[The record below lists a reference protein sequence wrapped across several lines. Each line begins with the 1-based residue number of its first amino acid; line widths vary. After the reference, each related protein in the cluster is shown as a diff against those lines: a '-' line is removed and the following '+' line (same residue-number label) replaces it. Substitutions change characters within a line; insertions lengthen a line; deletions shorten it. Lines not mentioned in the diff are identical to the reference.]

1 VATKGRF
8 ISLLAGGLLAL
19 SVLVGIPSELA
30 GAPAGRLTVNEID
43 FVLVPAGPF
52 TMGTAVEQCIR
63 AHEIPTLD
71 AAAKAAGRAYCAAW
85 EGPAHR
91 VVLPAFYI
99 MRTEVTIAQYDRF
112 VQATGAPRPDDRR
125 PARDPGATRKDESG
139 TNIPLSESRRGPR
152 EPVTRVSWSDAGK
165 FCEWLGR
172 GTAFT
177 VRLPSE
183 SEWEKAARGV
193 DGRVYP
199 WGNSFDGRRLNFAD
213 AKTNQPWRDPTVD
226 DGFEDLAV
234 VGLFP
239 QGASPYGALDMAGNV
254 SEWVLSSLRPYPYV
268 AGDGRE
274 RSGEAVCTEQAL
286 TGCRVYRGGSFR
298 HTAVRT
304 RTTSRVIASYLSDVF
319 IDVGFRCA
327 ALSLP
332 QR

>member
-1 VATKGRF
+1 MRIRWSPSIAVGLIVCSILIGTGR
-8 ISLLAGGLLAL
+8 
-19 SVLVGIPSELA
+19 ELA
-30 GAPAGRLTVNEID
+30 GAPARPLTINETD
-43 FVLVPAGPF
+43 FVLVPSGPF
-52 TMGTAVEQCIR
+52 TMGTAVEQCGR
-63 AHEIPTLD
+63 AHEVAGLD
-71 AAAKAAGRAYCAAW
+71 AAAREAGRAFCVTW
-85 EGPAHR
+85 ESPPHQ

-99 MRTEVTIAQYDRF
+99 MRTEVTISHYDRF
-112 VQATGAPRPDDRR
+112 VQATGARRPDDRR
-125 PARDPGATRKDESG
+125 PARDPGVGRRDESG
-139 TNIPLSESRRGPR
+139 TNIPLSQSRRGPR
-152 EPVTRVSWSDAGK
+152 EPVARVSWSEAGR

-193 DGRVYP
+193 DGRAYP

-213 AKTNQPWRDPTVD
+213 ARSTQTWRDPTVN

-234 VGLFP
+234 AGSFP

-254 SEWVLSSLRPYPYV
+254 SEWVLSFLRPYPYV

-274 RSGEAVCTEQAL
+274 RSGDAVCTEQAL

-304 RTTSRVIASYLSDVF
+304 RTTSRVIASYLSDMF

-332 QR
+332 RQ